1 MKQEISNERYIK
13 IPDKVIQHYLQAG
26 RPTPLIRAKNLEKA
40 LKTSARIFFKY
51 EGVLPTG
58 SHKFN
63 TAVAQAYYNMKKR
76 VERLCTEIGA
86 S

>member
-1 MKQEISNERYIK
+1 MKYFNTICR
-13 IPDKVIQHYLQAG
+13 QAQ
-26 RPTPLIRAKNLEKA
+26 PLIRAKDLEKA

-63 TAVAQAYYNMKKR
+63 TAVAQAYYNMR
-76 VERLCTEIGA
+76 EGVERLCTETGA
-86 S
+86 GQWGSALSLAGSFFRD